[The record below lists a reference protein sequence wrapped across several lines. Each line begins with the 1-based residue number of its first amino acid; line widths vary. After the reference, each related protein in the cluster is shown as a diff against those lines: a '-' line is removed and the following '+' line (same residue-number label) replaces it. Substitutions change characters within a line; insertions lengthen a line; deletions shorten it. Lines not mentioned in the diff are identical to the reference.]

1 METTTKI
8 DSKYQVAIYDT
19 YLKTNKNIFVSAGP
33 GSGKSYTILQMV
45 KKTPFYK
52 KVIQTA
58 FNKSIAE
65 ELKTK
70 VPSNIE
76 VSTIH
81 SLGFK
86 ILRKNV
92 YGRFQLKEIKT
103 FILAKKVIE
112 DPFKGKK
119 NGHKQYSIY
128 LFTIAKL
135 YDLYRLN
142 LADKTPEALQLLAD
156 EYSVE
161 TPISVEVN
169 IFNDT
174 IKVIDYIQDYNNS
187 GSSKEWM
194 IDFTDMLWMPY
205 TQVDKNYFPKYDVVF
220 IDECQDMPA
229 LQRELILN
237 TVSKK
242 GRFIAV
248 GDEKQA
254 IYSFMGANLGSFE
267 KLKAIP
273 NTEVLLLSVSYR
285 CPSSVVDF
293 ANSIFP
299 GLEPFEGNPEGVI
312 REGSFKDIQE
322 GDMLLCRNNLP
333 LIETFLELLNLNKKS
348 YIMGRDFGKSLTDLI
363 NSVDS
368 EEGLYELLEKKIE
381 RLTKRN
387 IENPFNHKSYVALK
401 EKVDI
406 IKLLMDKKD
415 YTLGEVSNLFNT
427 LFKDKPNGNDSVV
440 LSTIHKSKGLENE
453 RVIWLY
459 PQLIPSQYAKTEL
472 ELYQERCLKYVCIT
486 RAIKELIIINQV

>member
-1 METTTKI
+1 METIEKT
-8 DSKYQVAIYDT
+8 DSKYQVAIYDV
-19 YLKTNKNIFVSAGP
+19 YQNTNKNIFVSAGP

-52 KVIQTA
+52 KVILTA

-92 YGRFQLKEIKT
+92 YGRFKLIETKT
-103 FILAKKVIE
+103 YILAKKIIE
-112 DPFKGKK
+112 NPFKSVQNSYKM
-119 NGHKQYSIY
+119 YSIY

-142 LADKTPEALQLLAD
+142 LADKTVEALQLLAD

-161 TPISVEVN
+161 TLEPK

-174 IKVIDYIQDYNNS
+174 LKVIDYISDYNKSDNFTN
-187 GSSKEWM
+187 KERM

-205 TQVDKNYFPKYDVVF
+205 TKVDANYFPKYDVVF
-220 IDECQDMPA
+220 IDEMQDVNP
-229 LQRELILN
+229 LQREMILN
-237 TVSKK
+237 TVHKK
-242 GRFIAV
+242 GRFVAV
-248 GDEKQA
+248 GDERQA
-254 IYSFMGANLGSFE
+254 IYSFMGSNLNSFN
-267 KLKAIP
+267 KLKSLP
-273 NTEVLLLSVSYR
+273 NTEVLPLSVSYR
-285 CPSSVVDF
+285 CGSNIIDY
-293 ANSIFP
+293 ANEVFP
-299 GLEPFEGNPEGVI
+299 GLEAFESNPEGII
-312 REGSFKDIQE
+312 RKGSFKDIQE
-322 GDMLLCRNNLP
+322 GDMVLCRNNLP
-333 LIETFLELLNLNKKS
+333 LIESFLELLNLNKKS

-368 EEGLYELLEKKIE
+368 EDGLYELLEKKIE
-381 RLTKRN
+381 KLEKRKVG
-387 IENPFNHKSYVALK
+387 NPYNHKSYVALK

-406 IKLLMDKKD
+406 INLLMLKKD
-415 YTLGEVSNLFNT
+415 YTLDEVSDLFNT
-427 LFKDKPNGNDSVV
+427 LFKDKPSGNDSVM

-459 PQLIPSQYAKTEL
+459 PELIPSQYAKTEL
-472 ELYQERCLKYVCIT
+472 EIYQERCLQYVVIT
-486 RAIKELIIINQV
+486 RAISELIIINQV